1 MNRLQILR
9 RHDVFVVDV
18 QLITGFKVGDRITPA
33 AYLRTCAAVGA

>member
-9 RHDVFVVDV
+9 RHDVLVIDV
-18 QLITGFKVGDRITPA
+18 QFITRFKIGDRITPA